1 MKLSK
6 NQQILSK
13 VLEKVWEDEEFKH
26 ELISDPSTVIKE
38 TFGEEFDLPAGKSL
52 VVVDQTDVSKL
63 YFNLKSRPDMD
74 EIELTDEQLELIAGG
89 ASDADIVASSQND
102 L

>member
-13 VLEKVWEDEEFKH
+13 VLEKVWEDEEFKNR
-26 ELISDPSTVIKE
+26 LIQDPTKVMRE
-38 TFGEEFDLPAGKSL
+38 TFEETLDLPAGKTL
-52 VVVDQTDVSKL
+52 AVVDQTDASKFYL
-63 YFNLKSRPDMD
+63 NLPPEPNMD

-89 ASDADIVASSQND
+89 GSDADIMAATMS
-102 L
+102 